1 MAITVD
7 DFTDMEL
14 EFTRAIRTESSEEY
28 LIFSS
33 DPEAGSELAGSSNH
47 GSRVGRFILQYADGP
62 LSRPFVS
69 ANLILEA
76 KWEDSAISEIVD
88 ELDRKIVDSLGSGA
102 RHQRST
108 IDVVTF
114 EGEVV
119 GGTTDQIK
127 SDKERGLHGIHNQLQ
142 KTQEMIE
149 SIPDTLDEVLNDQ
162 YEEIEEIIESQELDD
177 EEKRQRVRDKL
188 RVGLERGLPTIVY
201 EGSSER
207 E

>member
-1 MAITVD
+1 
-7 DFTDMEL
+7 
-14 EFTRAIRTESSEEY
+14 
-28 LIFSS
+28 
-33 DPEAGSELAGSSNH
+33 
-47 GSRVGRFILQYADGP
+47 
-62 LSRPFVS
+62 
-69 ANLILEA
+69 
-76 KWEDSAISEIVD
+76 
-88 ELDRKIVDSLGSGA
+88 
-102 RHQRST
+102 
-108 IDVVTF
+108 VVTF

-127 SDKERGLHGIHNQLQ
+127 SDKERELHGIHNQLQ